1 MFKTT
6 PRSTLMGGDL
16 IRKSAIRVYIDE
28 EGNIRHF
35 DDSILAEHENAYEHE
50 DFFSGEKSR
59 VDRAPFGKQEDG
71 HFHAIDALLE
81 HIMRLVAKNGFSPE
95 QFSRED
101 AIRTINTMIYNHNL
115 MRRQSEGEDTINQVP
130 HFGSPSWR
138 KLVFGGW
145 AGEPKEGEILNHRA
159 HPRHGMET
167 IVDVNGNEINV
178 PRMITATLKKD
189 NVRHDYADRGQYV
202 DAGYLPIYDVVGDVM
217 PFMNEYFKQQMGL
230 GPNDIGPLHD
240 PNGIF
245 MRDFTQPAIKP
256 SAMSS
261 GQVFGIRTKDYNE
274 LLRTGRLPNE
284 YAERHDMYSG
294 QQYQPA
300 ESYEP
305 AHNVSHGGV
314 HYPAGMLLPSGK
326 SRPEE
331 KRSRANEIRAFL
343 NQVIQQGG
351 ENGKVAAELLLADR
365 SYANRPENKDRK
377 PMLDVAHSAPAL
389 THFFG
394 GGGSKASSTGKAG
407 FGSKEKRDRATGR
420 VRSEPTY
427 LSRVAADLG
436 VSGQS
441 INNVHS
447 GIQVNL
453 GGHAVGKQ
461 TRNIIHNLHALHA
474 AHTNELHAQGVED
487 AAAQAAEKIRSHGY
501 NELNPN
507 EKEMADYVRR
517 ITDLYAGHHGLAN
530 PIQGRTEEQRYD
542 TSQLYNAMTPE
553 SAALQDM
560 TVQRAGAGNIETSFD
575 TYVPDIN
582 QIQKSF
588 ETLQISSATKDAE
601 VMKHVKK
608 GYSINSYN
616 DIRSFAASVGLTTQ
630 DVQGIVSTKG
640 DWDVLAKQWNVSPLI
655 VKATKVTFGG
665 V

>member
-1 MFKTT
+1 
-6 PRSTLMGGDL
+6 
-16 IRKSAIRVYIDE
+16 
-28 EGNIRHF
+28 
-35 DDSILAEHENAYEHE
+35 
-50 DFFSGEKSR
+50 
-59 VDRAPFGKQEDG
+59 
-71 HFHAIDALLE
+71 
-81 HIMRLVAKNGFSPE
+81 MRLAAKNGFSPE
-95 QFSRED
+95 QFSRKD
-101 AIRTINTMIYNHNL
+101 SIYTIQNMIHHHNL
-115 MRRQSEGEDTINQVP
+115 LRRQSEGEDTINQVP
-130 HFGSPSWR
+130 HFGDPSWR
-138 KLVFGGW
+138 RLVFGDW

-189 NVRHDYADRGQYV
+189 YVRHDYSDKGQYV
-202 DAGYLPIYDVVGDVM
+202 DAGYLPIYDVVKEAI

-240 PNGIF
+240 PNAIF

-261 GQVFGIRTKDYNE
+261 GQVFGIRTNDYNE
-274 LLRTGRLPNE
+274 LLRTGRLPSE

-343 NQVIQQGG
+343 NQVVQQGG
-351 ENGKVAAELLLADR
+351 ENGKEAAKLLLVDR
-365 SYANRPENKDRK
+365 SYANRPETKGK
-377 PMLDVAHSAPAL
+377 LMLDVAHAAPAL

-394 GGGSKASSTGKAG
+394 GGGSKASSKGKAG
-407 FGSKEKRDRATGR
+407 FGLKDVKDKETGMLTR
-420 VRSEPTY
+420 KPTY
-427 LSRVAADLG
+427 LSNVANDLNIG
-436 VSGQS
+436 SQS
-441 INNVHS
+441 INDVHS
-447 GIQVNL
+447 GINVNL
-453 GGHAVGKQ
+453 RGHAVGKE
-461 TRNIIHNLHALHA
+461 TKDIIHNLHALHA
-474 AHTNELHAQGVED
+474 GHTNELDAQGVKN
-487 AAAQAAEKIRSHGY
+487 ASAQAAEKIRSHGY
-501 NELNPN
+501 NQLNPN

-517 ITDLYAGHHGLAN
+517 ITDLYTMHHGLEN
-530 PIQGRTEEQRYD
+530 PIQGPTERQLYD
-542 TSQLYNAMTPE
+542 TSHLYNAMTPE

-616 DIRSFAASVGLTTQ
+616 DIRSFAASVDLTTQ